1 MLKNGLMKGVL
12 AAALLMCATVAS
24 AQDLGKQ
31 TVNFTLGYF
40 TPLGFDSRDIDDVLI
55 ANSTFLQTRGR
66 SFLDLDEFNGASV
79 GGEWLF
85 PLARHIEGGIGVSY
99 TSQTSHTVYA
109 DFVDPDGTEIDQ
121 ELKLRLT
128 PIAFTVRLIPVSPRS
143 PFQPY
148 VGGGIGLISWK
159 YTEVGEFVDFNA
171 GREIFNGNF
180 EDSGT
185 NVGPVFLGGIRFA
198 GEAFS
203 TGFEIR
209 YQHAKGDLGSDFAAP
224 KIDLGGWTYNFTA
237 GVRF

>member
-1 MLKNGLMKGVL
+1 MLKNVFMKGLL
-12 AAALLMCATVAS
+12 AGALLMCATAAS

-40 TPLGFDSRDIDDVLI
+40 TPFGFDSRDDDDVLL
-55 ANSTFLQTRGR
+55 ANSTFLL
-66 SFLDLDEFNGASV
+66 FDLDEFNGATV

-85 PLARHIEGGIGVSY
+85 PLARHIEGGIGISY
-99 TSQTSHTVYA
+99 FSQRVPSVYA
-109 DFVDPDGTEIDQ
+109 DFVDPDGTEVDQ
-121 ELKLRLT
+121 DLKLRQV

-143 PFQPY
+143 PIQPY
-148 VGGGIGLISWK
+148 VGGGIGLINWK
-159 YTEVGEFVDFNA
+159 YTEEGEFIDFNA
-171 GREIFNGNF
+171 GLEIFEDRF
-180 EDSGT
+180 EESGS
-185 NVGPVFLGGIRFA
+185 NVGPVVLGGIRYA

-209 YQHAKGDLGSDFAAP
+209 YQHASGDLGPEFAAP

>member
-121 ELKLRLT
+121 DLKLRLT

-237 GVRF
+237 GLRF

>member
-12 AAALLMCATVAS
+12 VAALLMCATVAS

-121 ELKLRLT
+121 DLKLRLT

-148 VGGGIGLISWK
+148 IGGGVGLISWK

-185 NVGPVFLGGIRFA
+185 NAGPVFLGGIRFA
-198 GEAFS
+198 GDAFS

>member
-1 MLKNGLMKGVL
+1 
-12 AAALLMCATVAS
+12 
-24 AQDLGKQ
+24 
-31 TVNFTLGYF
+31 
-40 TPLGFDSRDIDDVLI
+40 
-55 ANSTFLQTRGR
+55 
-66 SFLDLDEFNGASV
+66 V

-99 TSQTSHTVYA
+99 SSQTARSVYA

-121 ELKLRLT
+121 DLKLRLT
-128 PIAFTVRLIPVSPRS
+128 PIAFTVRLIPVNPRS

-148 VGGGIGLISWK
+148 IGGGVGLISWK

-180 EDSGT
+180 EESGT
-185 NVGPVFLGGIRFA
+185 NAGPVFLGGIRFA
-198 GEAFS
+198 GDAFS

>member
-12 AAALLMCATVAS
+12 VAALLMCATVAS

-121 ELKLRLT
+121 DLKLRLT

-148 VGGGIGLISWK
+148 IGGGVGLINWK

-171 GREIFNGNF
+171 GREIFNGDF
-180 EDSGT
+180 EESGT
-185 NVGPVFLGGIRFA
+185 NAGPVFLGGIRFA

-224 KIDLGGWTYNFTA
+224 EIDLGGWTYNFTA

>member
-121 ELKLRLT
+121 DLKLRLT

-224 KIDLGGWTYNFTA
+224 KLDLGGWTYNFTA